1 MGRKL
6 RVRQVLV
13 AFLEP
18 QFQQRLADCAA
29 GILKDV
35 MQISGGDSYRHR
47 DALGRKLGRAGIL
60 RNSFRNICTQSQ
72 VAQKNSHDAAGDNAR
87 HRPATMTCVS
97 PSVSVARPLHRQSR
111 QANS

>member
-35 MQISGGDSYRHR
+35 VQISGGDSCRHR
-47 DALGRKLGRAGIL
+47 DALGRGLGRAD
-60 RNSFRNICTQSQ
+60 
-72 VAQKNSHDAAGDNAR
+72 K
-87 HRPATMTCVS
+87 RPQRAKVPPTGFCSVCE
-97 PSVSVARPLHRQSR
+97 PSTRPISR
-111 QANS
+111 GYA

>member
-1 MGRKL
+1 L
-6 RVRQVLV
+6 RVHQVLV

-47 DALGRKLGRAGIL
+47 DALGRKLGRAD
-60 RNSFRNICTQSQ
+60 
-72 VAQKNSHDAAGDNAR
+72 K
-87 HRPATMTCVS
+87 RPSEPRC
-97 PSVSVARPLHRQSR
+97 R
-111 QANS
+111 